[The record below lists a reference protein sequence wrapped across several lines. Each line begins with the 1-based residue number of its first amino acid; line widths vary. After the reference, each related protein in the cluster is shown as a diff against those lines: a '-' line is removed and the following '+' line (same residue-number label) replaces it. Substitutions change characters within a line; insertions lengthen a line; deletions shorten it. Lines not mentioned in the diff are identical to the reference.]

1 MKVLDESGNLFHF
14 VGTATFIETVTDPR
28 GVFDA
33 LSKTPDEVYA
43 LYQDIT
49 KVRGSNKTAF
59 VAKKIRVTDEKSLDD
74 MVRRFSHG
82 IAGPTGATRV
92 LTSFMR
98 GKLLAE

>member
-14 VGTATFIETVTDPR
+14 VGTATFIETVKNPH
-28 GVFDA
+28 GVFDE
-33 LSKTPDEVYA
+33 LSKTSDDVFA

-59 VAKKIRVTDEKSLDD
+59 VAKKIRVTDEKCFDD
-74 MVRRFSHG
+74 MVRRFSVKAG
-82 IAGPTGATRV
+82 GPTGATRI